1 MTTHGCIKADKIDK
15 MEKSIKHLELEVL
28 EGTNGDSLKS
38 VVKQTKKATDDIGSD
53 VRQLL
58 IFQTVVETER
68 EMKEEIREKKTKRM
82 QWIIVLLASS
92 VFSLITIIIAIIKT
106 TG

>member
-1 MTTHGCIKADKIDK
+1 MVQVHRCSKEDKIDA
-15 MEKSIKHLELEVL
+15 MDKSIKHLELEIF

-38 VVKQTKKATDDIGSD
+38 VVKQTKKAAEDIGSD

-68 EMKEEIREKKTKRM
+68 EIKQQILDKKTKRQ
-82 QWIIVLLASS
+82 QWLIGLLIGSLLASAS
-92 VFSLITIIIAIIKT
+92 IIIMMV